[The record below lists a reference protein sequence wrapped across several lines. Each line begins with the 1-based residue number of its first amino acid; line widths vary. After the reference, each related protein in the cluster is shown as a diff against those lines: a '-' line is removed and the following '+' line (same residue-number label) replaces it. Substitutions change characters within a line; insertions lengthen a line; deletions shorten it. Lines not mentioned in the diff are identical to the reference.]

1 MIGSFKHRG
10 LKRFFERDDPRRLP
24 PDMKEKIRLILG
36 ELNTAEVVEDLNLH
50 SFNLHPLTGDRQ
62 NEWSITVR
70 ANWRITFRF
79 EQGLALDVNFED
91 YH

>member
-24 PDMKEKIRLILG
+24 PDMVEKIRLILG
-36 ELNTAEVVEDLNLH
+36 ELNTAEVVKDLDLH

-62 NEWSITVR
+62 DEWSKQFGPT
-70 ANWRITFRF
+70 
-79 EQGLALDVNFED
+79 GGSLSALNKGWPLM
-91 YH
+91 

>member
-1 MIGSFKHRG
+1 MVAR
-10 LKRFFERDDPRRLP
+10 
-24 PDMKEKIRLILG
+24 IRLILG
-36 ELNTAEVVEDLNLH
+36 ELNAATVVEDLDLH
-50 SFNLHPLTGDRQ
+50 SFNLHPLTGDRK
-62 NEWSITVR
+62 EKWSITVR

>member
-1 MIGSFKHRG
+1 MIGSFTHRG
-10 LKRFFERDDPRRLP
+10 LKRFFERDDSRRLP
-24 PDMKEKIRLILG
+24 PDMVEKIRLILG
-36 ELNTAEVVEDLNLH
+36 ELNAAEVVEDLDLH
-50 SFNLHPLTGDRQ
+50 SFNLHPLTGDRKDK
-62 NEWSITVR
+62 WSISVR

>member
-24 PDMKEKIRLILG
+24 PDMVEKIRLILG
-36 ELNTAEVVEDLNLH
+36 ELNAATVVEDLDLH
-50 SFNLHPLTGDRQ
+50 SFNLHPLTGDQ
-62 NEWSITVR
+62 KEKWSMTVL

-79 EQGLALDVNFED
+79 EQGLPLM
-91 YH
+91 